1 MKWFPKRKF
10 VSISTKMESI
20 LRWTGHQYH
29 LSIFGDNE
37 SNMVMTKFYN
47 WTGILCILYII
58 KLVFSFN
65 LHQIE
70 IQKHILG
77 YSFRNYR
84 PKIHKRNFMLCY
96 CFSYISGNVFLFFWR
111 KIGRIISTSSQFC
124 TCWVKINTVIV
135 QGTGELLY
143 KIVVHYKL
151 KSFYL

>member
-1 MKWFPKRKF
+1 
-10 VSISTKMESI
+10 MESI

-29 LSIFGDNE
+29 LFIFGDNE
-37 SNMVMTKFYN
+37 SNMVMTKFCN
-47 WTGILCILYII
+47 WTGILCILYMI

-77 YSFRNYR
+77 FRNFR
-84 PKIHKRNFMLCY
+84 LKIHIRNFMLCY
-96 CFSYISGNVFLFFWR
+96 CFSYISGNVFSLFLD

-135 QGTGELLY
+135 QDTGELLY

-151 KSFYL
+151 KSFHLYGPCKKI